1 MTQQAPTSLAGKR
14 KALRDRRNAPR
25 VRAPYLRVLP
35 LTMMMAV
42 LLLGVKVRDVYQG
55 GMELKLR
62 YDAAYAEDA
71 PAEAKTQEHA
81 AEAGEDKAGAHG
93 GETAAG
99 AEGETPAAALSPEA
113 EEALKTKIL
122 EEKFKLARE
131 KQFSNIELDIL
142 QSLAERR
149 EGLEERGREL
159 DLKEKLLEAT
169 ELRINDKISEL
180 KGMEEELTTLLKSYD
195 EKQTGEI
202 QSLVKIYENMKPKSA
217 AEIFNQLDLPILL
230 EVIDKMSE
238 RKVAP
243 VLAGM
248 APERAREVTE
258 ELAVLRKLRAEKR
271 RMAEQ

>member
-1 MTQQAPTSLAGKR
+1 
-14 KALRDRRNAPR
+14 
-25 VRAPYLRVLP
+25 
-35 LTMMMAV
+35 MMMAV